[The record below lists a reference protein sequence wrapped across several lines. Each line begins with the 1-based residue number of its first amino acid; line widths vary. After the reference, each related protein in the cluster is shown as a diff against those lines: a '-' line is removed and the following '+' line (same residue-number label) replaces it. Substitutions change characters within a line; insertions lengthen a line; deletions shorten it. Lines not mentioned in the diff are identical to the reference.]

1 MLDEVG
7 FSWDEK
13 TEGGIDWGGGWYIKK
28 MPIRNLSGDI
38 EWGVGSSCVDS
49 WVKAWARD
57 LSSFILLNHWHRN
70 KSMRLDNTVYLQ
82 SSDNWVYFLDSRIN
96 TRRQ

>member
-1 MLDEVG
+1 MVMEWLGGDRDGDGGEGWFQEFWPKQLMLDEVG
-7 FSWDEK
+7 LGWDDK

-57 LSSFILLNHWHRN
+57 LVHLSF
-70 KSMRLDNTVYLQ
+70 
-82 SSDNWVYFLDSRIN
+82 
-96 TRRQ
+96 